1 MNATRSELETHII
14 RFLRE
19 RTGARKTEITGS
31 TELFRD
37 LGVDGDDARELL
49 GAFEQEFR
57 VNMSGCKFDSFFGPE
72 AGTTPITLIK
82 SMTSSRR
89 DRTLLRPIT
98 VDNLIEA
105 AEAGEWLIK

>member
-1 MNATRSELETHII
+1 MSAIRSELEAHVI

-19 RTGARKTEITGS
+19 RTGTRRTKITGS

-49 GAFEQEFR
+49 DAFEQEFL

-72 AGTTPITLIK
+72 AGAAPITLIK
-82 SMTSSRR
+82 SMMSSQHERN
-89 DRTLLRPIT
+89 LLRPIT
-98 VDNLIEA
+98 VDNL
-105 AEAGEWLIK
+105 